1 MELSIFT
8 IGIIILLVLVPTII
22 LITLFYYKIN
32 NIEKKL
38 KKTMKS
44 YKINNLEINKENE
57 LETSKT
63 NLDETENIEHFNDEN
78 NVQIIQ
84 KCIDA
89 GITFKKQNIITDSKL
104 SDKTFVMTGSLST
117 MKRSQIK
124 NQIEK
129 HNARLSN
136 SISKNTDFLI
146 LGENPGSKF
155 EKAKK
160 MNVKIINEKEF
171 LIMLENN

>member
-78 NVQIIQ
+78 NVYDKSKNKSLNWEANMKILANGSLPLL
-84 KCIDA
+84 K
-89 GITFKKQNIITDSKL
+89 TSKKDTGQHVK
-104 SDKTFVMTGSLST
+104 GSLSNYEYFD
-117 MKRSQIK
+117 I
-124 NQIEK
+124 NQ
-129 HNARLSN
+129 
-136 SISKNTDFLI
+136 
-146 LGENPGSKF
+146 
-155 EKAKK
+155 
-160 MNVKIINEKEF
+160 
-171 LIMLENN
+171 